1 MKFDSTLTKLASAV
15 ALSTLAATSFAAD
28 AEKDAPKDMS
38 DPMAIY
44 TSGGISYGTNGLNL
58 KMMKT
63 LDTGSATDLSAL
75 IVEVKDMNF
84 HDNNENVR
92 GKERSSDPSELRLRK
107 FDVDMTTGRGI
118 SYDIVQSLDKASP
131 DARAKNPDALD
142 RVGMA
147 SIGMMQALPLVKGVW
162 TAYPILG
169 AGLWYGEDRKK
180 GIDLSG
186 ASLNFTM
193 YNKFQV
199 TDKIWLNW
207 NLTYMQGIYG
217 STGFKNN
224 MNSADDSL
232 SHEFIASYQIDPYN
246 NLRLWYN
253 NSQKNFSNDDTG
265 ETRLEFNHQ
274 F

>member
-1 MKFDSTLTKLASAV
+1 MKFNNTLIKLSSAV
-15 ALSTLAATSFAAD
+15 ALSTLAATSFAA
-28 AEKDAPKDMS
+28 ENEAPKDMS

-84 HDNNENVR
+84 HDNNDSVR

-118 SYDIVQSLDKASP
+118 SYDIVQNLDKTPSEEVLN
-131 DARAKNPDALD
+131 KQ
-142 RVGMA
+142 GMA

-162 TAYPILG
+162 TAYPIIG
-169 AGLWYGEDRKK
+169 AGLWYGEDEQD
-180 GIDLSG
+180 GIETSG
-186 ASLNFTM
+186 MSLNFTM

-217 STGFKNN
+217 KDSFKDN

-232 SHEFIASYQIDPYN
+232 SHEFIASYQIDPTN

-253 NSQKNFSNDDTG
+253 NSQKNFTNDDTG